1 MQFIYP
7 ALAWGFALLMIPVL
21 VHLINMMRHRRV
33 KWAAMDFLLQSHK
46 KLKHWILLRQLLLL
60 ASRLA
65 VVALLVAM
73 LAGLITT
80 EHWTN
85 LFGDRIVHHYV
96 VIDDS
101 LSMRERLAG
110 STAMEKGVI
119 ATQRILEESREQD
132 RPQRVSLIFFSDF
145 LRSPESLQTEAIA
158 SRRDVD
164 SSSLTRLHERLE
176 GLTAT
181 ELAISPKLIFERLA
195 EMLESGQDTEAAEVH
210 LVSDFRLIDWGNDA
224 EIRPGLERI
233 SALAE
238 NLHLIDCART
248 QQQNLAIT
256 EVTIGSGT
264 LAAGVPTMVK
274 ITVQN
279 FGATA
284 ATNVPANVDLMIA
297 DDSTDISLAGK
308 SLSDSIE
315 QPPLNFD
322 EIPPGQQVTRQTQ
335 IVFPRSGEHALRVR
349 LPDDPLELDHRRYVV
364 AKVDDSVPVLI
375 VDGDAR
381 QFSAYF
387 LQTIFNP
394 GSSITTGIN
403 PEVTT
408 NSFLATANLERL
420 KNFACIYLIDPV
432 QVDDRIAVMLKEY
445 VEQGGGLAIF
455 LGENARPEAIAKLEE
470 AGITPLPL
478 DRPRELPP
486 DPRSTTT
493 PDFQP
498 GDNPVFRVFLGETNP
513 FLRRM
518 SVSQYYAAHPTWKA
532 EDAPG
537 VEVLGSLRNG
547 DPLVVER
554 RLGEGRVVAVL
565 TSLTPTWNSWATNP
579 SFIVAMLELRAYL
592 SPNRARDNELTV
604 GQPLEFSLSAD
615 EYRPDVQFY
624 TPGPNRMP
632 TTRGDLQKLNA
643 DGEDDDLRV
652 ALTGFDEITGTSR
665 SGQSGVYEAW
675 LTRSDGTNSVRRFAA
690 NVDSREGASAIVS
703 DADLRRLYPSVPFLY
718 HAAETMEYGGLNQDT
733 THWQGALLALLIVC
747 LLAEQFLG
755 YLTSFHPPLRGG
767 IVG

>member
-7 ALAWGFALLMIPVL
+7 ALAWGFALLLIPVL

-46 KLKHWILLRQLLLL
+46 KLKHWILLRQLMLL

-65 VVALLVAM
+65 AVALLVAM

-85 LFGDRIVHHYV
+85 LFGDRIVHHYI

-119 ATQRILEESREQD
+119 ATQRILEESGKQD
-132 RPQRVSLIFFSDF
+132 RPQRVSLILFSDF

-164 SSSLTRLHERLE
+164 SSSLARLQERLE

-181 ELAISPKLIFERLA
+181 ELAISPKIVFERLA
-195 EMLESGQDTEAAEVH
+195 EMLEGGQDSEAAEVH

-224 EIRPGLERI
+224 ELRPGLERI
-233 SALAE
+233 SALAG
-238 NLHLIDCART
+238 NLHLIDCVRT
-248 QQQNLAIT
+248 QQRNLAIT

-279 FGATA
+279 FGATV

-297 DDSTDISLAGK
+297 DDSTDISLAGR
-308 SLSDSIE
+308 SLSESIE

-322 EIPPGQQVTRQTQ
+322 EIPPGQKVTRQTQ
-335 IVFPRSGEHALRVR
+335 IVFPKSGEHVLRVR
-349 LPDDPLELDHRRYVV
+349 LPDDPLELDHRRFVI
-364 AKVDDSVPVLI
+364 AKVEDSVPVLI

-394 GSSITTGIN
+394 GSSVITGIN

-408 NSFLATANLERL
+408 NSFLATANLDRL
-420 KNFACIYLIDPV
+420 KRFACIYLIDPV
-432 QVDDRIAVMLKEY
+432 QIDDRIAAMLKAY

-470 AGITPLPL
+470 AGISPLPL

-486 DPRSTTT
+486 DTRSTTT

-518 SVSQYYAAHPTWKA
+518 TVSKYYAAHPTWKA
-532 EDAPG
+532 EEATG
-537 VEVLGSLRNG
+537 VAVLGSLRNG
-547 DPLVVER
+547 DPLVVEH

-592 SPNRARDNELTV
+592 SPAPSRDNQLIV
-604 GQPLEFSLSAD
+604 GQPLEFSLAAD

-632 TTRGDLQKLNA
+632 TTRGDLQKLDA
-643 DGEDDDLRV
+643 AGDGNVLEV
-652 ALTGFDEITGTSR
+652 ALTGFDEVTGTSR

-675 LTRSDGTNSVRRFAA
+675 LTRGDGTSSVRRFAL
-690 NVDSREGASAIVS
+690 NVDPQESDIAIVS

-718 HAAETMEYGGLNQDT
+718 HAAETMEYGGLNQDAT
-733 THWQGALLALLIVC
+733 NWQDALLI
-747 LLAEQFLG
+747 LLIIGLLVEQFLG
-755 YLTSFHPPLRGG
+755 YLTSFHPPLKGG
-767 IVG
+767 LA